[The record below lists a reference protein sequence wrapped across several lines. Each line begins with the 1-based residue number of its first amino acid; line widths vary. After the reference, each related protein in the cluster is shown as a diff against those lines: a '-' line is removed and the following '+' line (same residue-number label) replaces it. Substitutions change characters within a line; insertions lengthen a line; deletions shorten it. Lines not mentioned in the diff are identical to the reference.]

1 MLELTIPFVFAV
13 FIWWFSTG
21 LVLLLDGLPSTTFR
35 WSLLISSLLAATSL
49 YGLALTS
56 LQSSVVNAYG
66 AFTCALLIWGWHELT
81 FLTGWLTGPRKQ
93 GSTSSGGWPRFTQA
107 VAAII
112 WHELAI
118 LGSAVLIIGITWNA
132 QNKIGLWTFLVLWS
146 MRTSAKLN
154 LFFGVRNLSEEFLP
168 AHLTYMA
175 SYFRRLPMN
184 AFFPISVMGASV
196 VLAWMAMRTLHPG
209 NSGTEVVGLV
219 LVSTMLAMAILEHFL
234 LVLPLPSTALW
245 RWALRNRTTQP
256 VVSAAD

>member
-1 MLELTIPFVFAV
+1 MLELTIPLVFAV

-21 LVLLLDGLPSTTFR
+21 LVLILDGLPSTTFR
-35 WSLLISSLLAATSL
+35 WSVMISSIVAVTAL
-49 YGLALTS
+49 YGLAHTS
-56 LQSSVVNAYG
+56 ATASVVNAYC

-81 FLTGWLTGPRKQ
+81 FLTGWLTGPRKLA
-93 GSTSSGGWPRFTQA
+93 STSASGWPRFTQA

-118 LGSAVLIIGITWNA
+118 LASGVLIMAITWNA
-132 QNKIGLWTFLVLWS
+132 PNQIGLWTFLVLWS

-168 AHLTYMA
+168 THLTYMA

-184 AFFPISVMGASV
+184 AFFPISVLGASA
-196 VLAWMAMRTLHPG
+196 VLAALMVRTLHPAT
-209 NSGTEVVGLV
+209 SSIEIVGLV
-219 LVSTMLAMAILEHFL
+219 LVSTLLAMAILEHFL

-245 RWALRNRTTQP
+245 RWALRNRATAP

>member
-1 MLELTIPFVFAV
+1 MLELTIPLVFAV

-35 WSLLISSLLAATSL
+35 WSLLISSLLAATVL

-66 AFTCALLIWGWHELT
+66 AFTCALFIWGWHELT

-93 GSTSSGGWPRFTQA
+93 ASTSSGGWSRFTQA

-118 LGSAVLIIGITWNA
+118 LCSAVLIIGITWNA
-132 QNKIGLWTFLVLWS
+132 PNKIGLWTFLVLWS

-196 VLAWMAMRTLHPG
+196 VLAWMTVRTLHPG
-209 NSGTEVVGLV
+209 TAGTEVVGLV